1 MKIEKFEIN
10 EKIAKDAKMMN
21 SFSNYRENEATD
33 SYNGYL
39 ERFKTKVENMIKN
52 ARTEVTAEKMQAVEH
67 YAERY
72 SARLA
77 KAINKQNTI
86 RAMMPSI
93 MISGGGNFNVR
104 KKEKQNNLMEKFW
117 HEYGDIFDENN
128 YYINKIDNILNNITI
143 YSNDDLAIE
152 KLEERIK
159 WLTELQEKAKRINA
173 YYRKNKTMTGFEILS
188 DEGAKAWDKSIQE
201 SLHKVPYAPFELS
214 NNNANINRL
223 KDRVEEIKKLKERA
237 IQKSENKYPNV
248 DGVKVEE
255 NAEDMRIR
263 LFFEDIPS
271 KEIRDILKSNG
282 FKWSP
287 KNKAWQRQLTNNG
300 IYSTKQVMNLIKNFN
315 EF

>member
-1 MKIEKFEIN
+1 MEIKKFEIN
-10 EKIAKDAKMMN
+10 EGIAKDAKMLN
-21 SFSNYRENEATD
+21 SFGEYRENEATD

-39 ERFKTKVENMIKN
+39 ARFETKVENMIKN
-52 ARTEVTAEKMQAVEH
+52 ARTEVTAEKMQAVEY

-77 KAINKQNTI
+77 KAINRQNTI

-93 MISGGGNFNVR
+93 MISGGSNFNVR

-117 HEYGDIFDENN
+117 HEYGDIFGKNN

-152 KLEERIK
+152 KLEEKIK

-173 YYRKNKTMTGFEILS
+173 YYRKNKTMTGFETLS
-188 DEGAKAWDKSIQE
+188 DEGAKTWDKSIQE

-237 IQKSENKYPNV
+237 GQEHEEKYPHV
-248 DGVKVEE
+248 DGIKVEE
-255 NAEDMRIR
+255 NGEDMRIR

-271 KEIRDILKSNG
+271 KDVRELLKSNG

-287 KNKAWQRQLTNNG
+287 KNSAWQRQLTRNG
-300 IYSTKQVMNLIKNFN
+300 IYATKQVLEELGGK
-315 EF
+315 

>member
-1 MKIEKFEIN
+1 MEIKKFEIN
-10 EKIAKDAKMMN
+10 EGIAKDAKMLN
-21 SFSNYRENEATD
+21 SFGDYTENEATD

-39 ERFKTKVENMIKN
+39 TRFKTKVENMIEH
-52 ARTEVTAEKMQAVEH
+52 ARTEVTAEKMQAVEY

-77 KAINKQNTI
+77 KAINRQNTI

-93 MISGGGNFNVR
+93 MISGGSNFNVR

-117 HEYGDIFDENN
+117 HEYGDIFDESN

-159 WLTELQEKAKRINA
+159 WLSEQQETMKSANA
-173 YYRKNKTMTGFEILS
+173 YYRKHKTLVGFSYLR
-188 DEGAKAWDKSIQE
+188 DEDAKCWDKSIQE
-201 SLHKVPYAPFELS
+201 SLYKVPYAPFELS

-237 IQKSENKYPNV
+237 AQEDENKYPDV
-248 DGVKVEE
+248 DGIKVEE

-271 KEIRDILKSNG
+271 KDVRELLKSNG

-287 KNKAWQRQLTNNG
+287 KNSAWQRQLTRNG
-300 IYSTKQVMNLIKNFN
+300 IYATKKVLEDLGGN
-315 EF
+315 